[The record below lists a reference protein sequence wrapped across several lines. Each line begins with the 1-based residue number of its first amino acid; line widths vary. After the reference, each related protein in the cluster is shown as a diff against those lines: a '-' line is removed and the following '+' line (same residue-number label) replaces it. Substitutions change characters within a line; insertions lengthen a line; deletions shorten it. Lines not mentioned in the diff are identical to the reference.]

1 MALVGRRLRTT
12 VALHTAWLSLLWSI
26 LRPLQG
32 DLSLQYRGMLVHGGG
47 GSPVLARSAL
57 VQAQCALCV
66 ILNSVFACGGFV
78 SQRPRSQSVVC
89 RHGVSHALWHE
100 LRLQLPQLL
109 PRALTHPM
117 SSVAVIIVA
126 MDDFAVCV

>member
-12 VALHTAWLSLLWSI
+12 VALHTAWLSLLWSVI
-26 LRPLQG
+26 RPMG
-32 DLSLQYRGMLVHGGG
+32 DESLQNRGTLVHGGS
-47 GSPVLARSAL
+47 GSPTLARSAL